1 MRTLFIICATVCV
14 LSFITALLAGN
25 LQHAT
30 TAALSLAV
38 ATALAHWRH
47 L

>member
-14 LSFITALLAGN
+14 VSFITALLAGN
-25 LQHAT
+25 LQNAT

-38 ATALAHWRH
+38 ATAITHGKH